1 MAAGVDGYNFTLID
15 KRTIEYLQ
23 GLKKTVNVA
32 KDYSW
37 NNKLIGAEL
46 LQGVLGGESIP
57 KIAGR
62 LRNVEKKM
70 EKSAVK
76 NARTMTTAAQNR
88 GRLDGMAQAQ
98 ADGVIMQKMWV
109 ATHDGRTRDSH
120 AEIDGEQQD
129 QDDAFTNGLMFPADP
144 AGEASEVYN
153 CRCTMI
159 SVVKGFRSD
168 DGTVFGVDTS
178 LDDYTDEAQAYW
190 GNKEQEAEQK
200 AQKDEVFAV
209 GVVREV
215 KQKFVPAKTIQEAES
230 VASQFVGAG
239 GFGSVG
245 LSYSGVDIVVANDI
259 NEALSVV
266 YNVFDIPKLGGIAAP
281 AKNTKLGKM
290 INANAAYSPIR
301 QSLLLDRNKSKT
313 ANGMLESLIADKKA
327 TEKVLANPE
336 LYDFNKLSITVRQ
349 TLEAAKISGRATVP
363 ETVKEAIWHEMG
375 HHIERQITRAEFD
388 ALKQSIV
395 ECGASISGYA
405 TTSVSEYVA
414 ETTAAYLKGEK
425 IKDKNMI
432 AIFERLKRK

>member
-15 KRTIEYLQ
+15 KKTIEYLQ

-46 LQGVLGGESIP
+46 LRGVLGGESIP

-129 QDDAFTNGLMFPADP
+129 QDDSFTNGLMFPGDP
-144 AGEASEVYN
+144 AGEASLVYN

-190 GNKEQEAEQK
+190 QNKEQEAELKEEK
-200 AQKDEVFAV
+200 AKVVFV
-209 GVVREV
+209 GAE
-215 KQKFVPAKTIQEAES
+215 TIKEAEEY
-230 VASQFVGAG
+230 ASQFVELG

-259 NEALSVV
+259 NKALSAI
-266 YNVFDIPKLGGIAAP
+266 YDVFDVPKLGGIAAP

-301 QSLLLDRNKSKT
+301 QSLLLDRNKTKT
-313 ANGMLESLIADKKA
+313 ANGMLESLIADKEA

-336 LYDFNKLSITVRQ
+336 LYNFNKLSITVRQ
-349 TLEAAKISGRATVP
+349 TIEAAKISGMATVP
-363 ETVKEAIWHEMG
+363 ETVEEAIWHEMG

-395 ECGASISGYA
+395 EYGATISGYA